1 MPPYRMAYS
10 PFRPEEAHYG
20 HVRPPRDHDLDVLT
34 DLALAAQAGD
44 RSALAE
50 LSRWLQ
56 QPVYRLALRF
66 SGHPSDAED
75 IALEVMLRLLT
86 TLETYDVRRRLTL
99 WVYANAVRQLL
110 RTEARSAER
119 AATEHPA
126 EADDDSLLRLSRK
139 QRVAYILSDLL
150 GFTVAEGADIGATDQ
165 ATFYEWLTEARAS
178 LRPLAL
184 MPDPDGAAPDTVWS
198 RLVATMPTHLGAD

>member
-1 MPPYRMAYS
+1 
-10 PFRPEEAHYG
+10 
-20 HVRPPRDHDLDVLT
+20 VRPPRDHDLDVLT
-34 DLALAAQAGD
+34 DRALAAQAGD

-50 LSRWLQ
+50 LSRGLQ
-56 QPVYRLALRF
+56 QPVYRLAFRF

-110 RTEARSAER
+110 RTEPRPAER

-126 EADDDSLLRLSRK
+126 VADDSLLRLSRRP
-139 QRVAYILSDLL
+139 RVAYILSDLL
-150 GFTVAEGADIGATDQ
+150 GFTVAEGADISATDQ
-165 ATFYEWLTEARAS
+165 ATFYEWLSEARAS
-178 LRPLAL
+178 LRPRTPV
-184 MPDPDGAAPDTVWS
+184 PDPDGIAPEAVWS
-198 RLVATMPTHLGAD
+198 RLVATMPTHLGSD

>member
-1 MPPYRMAYS
+1 
-10 PFRPEEAHYG
+10 
-20 HVRPPRDHDLDVLT
+20 VRPSRDHDLDVLT
-34 DLALAAQAGD
+34 DLALAAQDGD

-50 LSRWLQ
+50 LSRGLQ

-66 SGHPSDAED
+66 SGHTSDAED

-86 TLETYDVRRRLTL
+86 TLETYDGRRRLTL

-110 RTEARSAER
+110 RTEPRPAER
-119 AATEHPA
+119 AATESPSPS
-126 EADDDSLLRLSRK
+126 EDSLLRLSRK

-150 GFTVAEGADIGATDQ
+150 GFTVAEGADIAATDQ

-178 LRPLAL
+178 LRPRTLV
-184 MPDPDGAAPDTVWS
+184 PDPDGAAPETVWS